1 MQPSVTVE
9 EILRLPIMKSTTVLA
24 GEKGLNRLVQSVGVV
39 AGTEIVEWVK
49 SGAIVLST
57 GHPLSERVDDL
68 EELVDGLN
76 ERQVACLAVRLG
88 NYMTELPEMM
98 LERADALGLPI
109 VQLTDR
115 YAFDDI
121 MVQILRAI
129 NATLVADI
137 AFVEETRAALVQRY
151 LESGSFLDVIEEIEQ
166 ALSASV
172 LVFDQGGDPSTFVP
186 EYDAEPSVPP
196 HILEESAR
204 TGVVNGSGEST
215 IVLVLG
221 SASSPLGYLHCVR
234 RGYPFSD
241 GEIMALEQA
250 ATVVSLVLMQRHA
263 VRAVESRYH
272 EEIVGRLLD
281 GEPFDQAEMADRF
294 RSLGWRLDAP
304 MTVTRI
310 AVWPNESG
318 TAPECGRW
326 LRSVALPTAQFE
338 LARSTHGAVTAM
350 SGQALVMIG
359 TAEHQA
365 AIDRAGERILRLFD
379 RRVSVRLNSAITI
392 GRSGEASDLSQ
403 LHRANVQAKVAAM
416 AARQRT
422 KMRSCAFEELGLL
435 GLVMVASQSDD
446 VDSLHDNVLNRRLAE
461 LPTRERET
469 NIATLRALVQ
479 TNFNVAETARIVHCH
494 YNTARYRIRRL
505 EELLG
510 PFTTDVRLRVNI
522 ILSLQ
527 LLEFATTPPETNS

>member
-1 MQPSVTVE
+1 
-9 EILRLPIMKSTTVLA
+9 
-24 GEKGLNRLVQSVGVV
+24 
-39 AGTEIVEWVK
+39 
-49 SGAIVLST
+49 
-57 GHPLSERVDDL
+57 
-68 EELVDGLN
+68 
-76 ERQVACLAVRLG
+76 
-88 NYMTELPEMM
+88 
-98 LERADALGLPI
+98 
-109 VQLTDR
+109 
-115 YAFDDI
+115 
-121 MVQILRAI
+121 
-129 NATLVADI
+129 
-137 AFVEETRAALVQRY
+137 
-151 LESGSFLDVIEEIEQ
+151 
-166 ALSASV
+166 
-172 LVFDQGGDPSTFVP
+172 
-186 EYDAEPSVPP
+186 
-196 HILEESAR
+196 
-204 TGVVNGSGEST
+204 
-215 IVLVLG
+215 
-221 SASSPLGYLHCVR
+221 
-234 RGYPFSD
+234 
-241 GEIMALEQA
+241 
-250 ATVVSLVLMQRHA
+250 
-263 VRAVESRYH
+263 
-272 EEIVGRLLD
+272 
-281 GEPFDQAEMADRF
+281 
-294 RSLGWRLDAP
+294 
-304 MTVTRI
+304 
-310 AVWPNESG
+310 
-318 TAPECGRW
+318 
-326 LRSVALPTAQFE
+326 
-338 LARSTHGAVTAM
+338 M